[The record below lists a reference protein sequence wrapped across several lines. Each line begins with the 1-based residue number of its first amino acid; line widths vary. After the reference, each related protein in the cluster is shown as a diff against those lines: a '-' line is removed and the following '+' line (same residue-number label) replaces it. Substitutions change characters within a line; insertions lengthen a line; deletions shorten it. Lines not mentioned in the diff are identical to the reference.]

1 MSNLYQQIID
11 QKNKQI
17 KGLKAK
23 VDDQRRIQETQ
34 ETANAILQKTSLVE
48 ENTKLLVG
56 FMGQLQAKDR
66 ELGEARTRIMQ
77 LEKSLVV
84 KEVENEKLQEQI
96 RSMSKEI
103 AFKDELLENNSKE
116 LVNKQLALMNSES
129 RFEDTMAVIKNL
141 QATLKDK

>member
-129 RFEDTMAVIKNL
+129 RFEDTIAVIKNL

>member
-34 ETANAILQKTSLVE
+34 DTANAILQKTSLVE

-116 LVNKQLALMNSES
+116 LVNKQLALMNS
-129 RFEDTMAVIKNL
+129 
-141 QATLKDK
+141 